1 MVEITCPASQTVQIE
16 KDCALSRITVARFLQ
31 PLQGVPAMQLFARD
45 MMTKNFDT
53 IHMDEPVEK
62 AIKKILHAKVRPTG
76 HKTVSLMV
84 VDDGHAL
91 VGTISMYYILYHL
104 RPSYLNYGVDG
115 SELDWKGEVDE
126 FVQAVKAKKV
136 SQIMNDNLLYVSP
149 DEPVMSIL
157 DRLIKNRIRRIPVV
171 DNGKLVGIIYMSD
184 IFYHLF
190 SE

>member
-1 MVEITCPASQTVQIE
+1 
-16 KDCALSRITVARFLQ
+16 
-31 PLQGVPAMQLFARD
+31 MQLFARD
-45 MMTKNFDT
+45 IMTKNFDT

-62 AIKKILHAKVRPTG
+62 AIKKILNAKVRPTG

-84 VDDGHAL
+84 IDYDHGL

-104 RPSYLNYGVDG
+104 RPSYLNFGIDG
-115 SELDWKGEVDE
+115 AELSWKGELDE
-126 FVQAVKAKKV
+126 YIRGVKQKKV
-136 SQIMNDNLLYVSP
+136 VHIMNDNVLSVTP

-157 DRLIKNRIRRIPVV
+157 DRLIKNNLRRISVV
-171 DNGKLVGIIYMSD
+171 ENGRLVGVVYMSD